1 MEKEKVMQVD
11 LQAPM
16 QIESVVQD
24 GKKLTFKT
32 EGAAH
37 FIKLGKRQKPNS
49 EQKITVHFSGEPH
62 VAARPP
68 WEGGFTWAKDAN
80 GTDFIATSNQG
91 IGASIWWPNK
101 DHPADEPDR
110 GADTYC
116 TVPAQLTA
124 VGNGRLVKT
133 VNNGKTKTYH
143 WKVVNPIN
151 NYGVN
156 INIGDYVNFS
166 ETFEGLN
173 GKLDMDYWV
182 LRDNLGKAKDQF
194 LQAPMMMRAFEYW
207 FGPYPFYEDSF
218 KLVEVPYLGM
228 EHQSSTTYGNG
239 YQNGYLGRDLSGS
252 GWGLRFDFI
261 IVHEAGHEWFANSI
275 TNKDVADMWLH
286 EGFTA
291 YSENLYLNYHFSD
304 EAASEYVV
312 GTKQNIKNDRPIIGP
327 YNVNTQGSSDMYYK
341 GANIL
346 HTLRQLV
353 EDDKK
358 WRAILR
364 GLNKQFYHRTVT
376 SAEVEGYLSE
386 QSGIDLTQFWEQYLR
401 TIKIPKLE
409 YRINDNKL
417 TFRYTN
423 IVKGFD

>member
-1 MEKEKVMQVD
+1 YPVR
-11 LQAPM
+11 
-16 QIESVVQD
+16 
-24 GKKLTFKT
+24 LTRT
-32 EGAAH
+32 PS
-37 FIKLGKRQKPNS
+37 Q
-49 EQKITVHFSGEPH
+49 
-62 VAARPP
+62 
-68 WEGGFTWAKDAN
+68 
-80 GTDFIATSNQG
+80 ATSMD
-91 IGASIWWPNK
+91 A
-101 DHPADEPDR
+101 AF
-110 GADTYC
+110 
-116 TVPAQLTA
+116 
-124 VGNGRLVKT
+124 
-133 VNNGKTKTYH
+133 
-143 WKVVNPIN
+143 
-151 NYGVN
+151 
-156 INIGDYVNFS
+156 GDIH
-166 ETFEGLN
+166 ETIDAL
-173 GKLDMDYWV
+173 
-182 LRDNLGKAKDQF
+182 
-194 LQAPMMMRAFEYW
+194 EYW

-423 IVKGFD
+423 IVKGFDMPVKMMVDGKGEWIYPTAHWKTKQFSNMVQHVVPKPDFLIDAKMLE